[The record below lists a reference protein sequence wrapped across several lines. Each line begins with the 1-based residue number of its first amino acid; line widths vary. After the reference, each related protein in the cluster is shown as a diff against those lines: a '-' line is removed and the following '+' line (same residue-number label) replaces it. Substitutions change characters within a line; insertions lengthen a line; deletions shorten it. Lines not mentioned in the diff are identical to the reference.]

1 MSSPPFQPHRST
13 QKTNKNKQTKTE
25 GLTPPCSWP
34 NPFRCGDGSCIDA
47 STQRCNGVAD
57 CADSS
62 DESDCAFRKTTFLL
76 AFIQTGRSVFTFGFL
91 FKLWFTLHTCV
102 VVMLALLWLTLFCP
116 SLVVST
122 EMKFHEIIGRRRRR
136 RSIDSAQRREKM
148 RVDASADSIVHHLI
162 AFCLWYSS
170 LRLVVFLRRHWSSS
184 IYAHM
189 IFIFFFDVDEQSKNA
204 PATNSAARTAL
215 ASTSGENAMDTVTAV
230 TDPTR
235 STAVSASLFFF
246 FLCVALFR
254 LMAGRIAL
262 VYVALFSRFP
272 RSIHS
277 LWEIKGK

>member
-1 MSSPPFQPHRST
+1 
-13 QKTNKNKQTKTE
+13 
-25 GLTPPCSWP
+25 
-34 NPFRCGDGSCIDA
+34 
-47 STQRCNGVAD
+47 
-57 CADSS
+57 
-62 DESDCAFRKTTFLL
+62 
-76 AFIQTGRSVFTFGFL
+76 
-91 FKLWFTLHTCV
+91 
-102 VVMLALLWLTLFCP
+102 
-116 SLVVST
+116 
-122 EMKFHEIIGRRRRR
+122 
-136 RSIDSAQRREKM
+136 
-148 RVDASADSIVHHLI
+148 
-162 AFCLWYSS
+162 
-170 LRLVVFLRRHWSSS
+170 
-184 IYAHM
+184 M

-277 LWEIKGK
+277 L